1 MQRRKLTI
9 SRALVVPI
17 ALVAILALAACGS
30 SNKKST
36 SSSTAASSTPAST
49 ASTATSSSTSTGSSS
64 APAGPAFKVGV
75 ICSCSGTIASSLGRA
90 GKVMNAWASTV
101 NASGGLNGHPVSV
114 VVEDDANSPTQAAL
128 AGKKIIAAKVQA
140 VVDASAQDPGFAME
154 LAKAGI
160 PVTGGI
166 AYSAP
171 MFTNPNFFPSGA
183 VIPNVILGQVLE
195 AKAAGK
201 KNMGVPYCKETPAC
215 AQLVG
220 LVTAAGAVAGGFKA
234 TGEAVSFTQPSF
246 VAPCLAMKSAGVDNL
261 FSAVIAPVVVR
272 IAQDCAQQGFK
283 PLQVNQSTTAS
294 ASWLKAPAMVGT
306 LLADA
311 QAPWFA
317 TSIPAVKAF
326 TDALNKYASGVTTD
340 PGFGPDDLS
349 PWTGAKLFEAA
360 VKAGNLTPT
369 STPADVTAALYTLK
383 NETLGG
389 LSGPL
394 NYTKGQPAFPACYFV
409 AGVAS
414 GKFTTPKGTNY
425 ICPTAAQVKQLATI
439 LAKAA

>member
-1 MQRRKLTI
+1 MQ
-9 SRALVVPI
+9 
-17 ALVAILALAACGS
+17 
-30 SNKKST
+30 
-36 SSSTAASSTPAST
+36 
-49 ASTATSSSTSTGSSS
+49 
-64 APAGPAFKVGV
+64 
-75 ICSCSGTIASSLGRA
+75 
-90 GKVMNAWASTV
+90 AWASSV
-101 NASGGLNGHPVSV
+101 NAAGGINGHPVSV

-140 VVDASAQDPGFAME
+140 VVDASAQDPGFAKE
-154 LAKAGI
+154 LAAAGI

-183 VIPNVILGQVLE
+183 VIPNVLMGQVIE
-195 AKAAGK
+195 AKANGK
-201 KNMGVPYCKETPAC
+201 SHMGLPYCKETPAC

-220 LVTAAGAVAGGFKA
+220 LVAAAGSVVGGFKV
-234 TGEAVSFTQPSF
+234 TGVAVSFTQPSY
-246 VAPCLAMKSAGVDNL
+246 VPACLTMKGAGVDNL

-283 PLQVNQSTTAS
+283 PLQVNQATTSA
-294 ASWLKAPAMVGT
+294 ASWTKASPMFGT
-306 LLADA
+306 VLADA

-326 TDALNKYASGVTTD
+326 TDAVNKYAPGVTTD

-349 PWTGAKLFEAA
+349 PWTGGVLFQAA
-360 VKAGNLTPT
+360 AKAGNLTPS
-369 STPADVTAALYTLK
+369 STPADVRAALYKLH

-394 NYTKGQPAFPACYFV
+394 NYTPGKPAFPACYFV
-409 AGVAS
+409 AGVES

-425 ICPTAAQVKQLATI
+425 ICPTPAQVKGLGTI
-439 LAKAA
+439 LAKLG